1 VKTTAVRSS
10 MFGVCPNSCVIDVLF
25 VAMSL
30 GLGAASAIGQS
41 YPIKPIRI
49 IVPTPPAGA
58 ADLLARTIAQKLT
71 ERLGQPVIID
81 NRPGAS
87 GNIGMELAA
96 RAAPD
101 GYTITT
107 GSATNLAINPT
118 LYSKLP
124 YDAIKDFAPIS
135 MGALFTHLLVVHPSV
150 PARSIKELI
159 ALLKSKQGEP
169 TYASAGAGTPTH
181 LAGAMFASMAG
192 VRMVHVPY
200 KGAVPAL
207 SDVLGGHIAVMFP
220 PLPVALPHLESG
232 RLRVL
237 GVTSS
242 TRLASHP
249 DIPTI
254 AESGFPGYEAIA
266 WNGFVAPA
274 ATPKEAVARLSAEI
288 ATVIKMPDVKQRLS
302 ADGSIPMAS
311 SPEEF
316 SSFIKTEM
324 ARWARVIKASGARVD

>member
-1 VKTTAVRSS
+1 
-10 MFGVCPNSCVIDVLF
+10 M
-25 VAMSL
+25 
-30 GLGAASAIGQS
+30 
-41 YPIKPIRI
+41 
-49 IVPTPPAGA
+49 
-58 ADLLARTIAQKLT
+58 ARVVAQKLT
-71 ERLGQPVIID
+71 ERLGQPVIVD
-81 NRPGAS
+81 NKPGAS

-118 LYSKLP
+118 LYSRLP

-150 PARSIKELI
+150 PAKSVKELI
-159 ALLKSKQGEP
+159 LLIKSKPGEI

-181 LAGAMFASMAG
+181 LAGVMFAS
-192 VRMVHVPY
+192 MVHVPY
-200 KGAVPAL
+200 KGAAPAL
-207 SDVLGGHIAVMFP
+207 SDLLGGHVSVMFP
-220 PLPVALPHLESG
+220 PLPVALPHLGSG

-242 TRLASHP
+242 GRLTSHP

-274 ATPKEAVARLSAEI
+274 GTPKEIIARLSTEI
-288 ATVIKMPDVKQRLS
+288 ATVLKMPDVKERIS
-302 ADGSIPMAS
+302 ADGSVPMAS

-316 SSFIKTEM
+316 ASFIKTEM
-324 ARWARVIKASGARVD
+324 RKWGQVIKASGARAD